1 MMRKL
6 IIDGNAVYEVDEKC
20 MLRRRIDQDEDQKKK
35 EYRKEEQ
42 NQDIKTDYG
51 PVSSAIE

>member
-35 EYRKEEQ
+35 EYRKEEK
-42 NQDIKTDYG
+42 NQD
-51 PVSSAIE
+51 SSSDPGSRS

>member
-20 MLRRRIDQDEDQKKK
+20 MLRRRIDHDEDQKKK

-42 NQDIKTDYG
+42 NQD
-51 PVSSAIE
+51 SSSEPGSRS